1 MYRFLLRN
9 FILWIIS
16 YEKYIMLINLNIF
29 IIKGNKIVIK

>member
-16 YEKYIMLINLNIF
+16 NEKYIMLINLNIF

>member
-1 MYRFLLRN
+1 MYRFLLWN

-16 YEKYIMLINLNIF
+16 NEKYIMLVNLYIF

>member
-1 MYRFLLRN
+1 MYRFLLWN

-16 YEKYIMLINLNIF
+16 NEKYIMLINLNIF